1 MTEQLIETKEQI
13 ALTVAIA
20 SLRKHRKIFLTIW
33 MAVLGLSIAYA
44 FLARPIYR
52 AELVLAPVES
62 ESDGGLLSSFGSQL
76 GQFASIAGLDV
87 GGNSD
92 LQTNLALLESKA
104 FTRSFIEKN
113 NLIPVLFE
121 KDWDVTT
128 GDWKAGRE
136 ETMWDVLDYFDRK
149 VRTVDYDS
157 LTGLVRL
164 KIDWYSGELAS
175 QWANDM
181 GDQLNQMI
189 RRRAIEE
196 AEDSVQ
202 YLREELSKNSIVGVD
217 QSIYRL
223 IESQISTIMLAN
235 VRKEYAFQVIDAAIP
250 PADDAQLRP
259 NRWLVV
265 SLGLVLGFVFGGFA
279 AVSIGAIRHVD

>member
-1 MTEQLIETKEQI
+1 MTEQLIETKEQV

-20 SLRKHRKIFLTIW
+20 SLRKHRKIFLSVW
-33 MAVLGLSIAYA
+33 LAVLGLSIAYA

-62 ESDGGLLSSFGSQL
+62 DSDSGLLSSFGSQL
-76 GQFASIAGLDV
+76 GQFASIAGLNL

-92 LQTNLALLESKA
+92 LQTNLALLESKE
-104 FTRSFIEKN
+104 FTRSFIEEN
-113 NLIPVLFE
+113 NLIPTLFE
-121 KDWDVTT
+121 KDWDVAT

-136 ETMWDVLDYFDRK
+136 KTMWDVLDYFDRK

-157 LTGLVRL
+157 LAGIVRL

-196 AEDSVQ
+196 AEDSVR
-202 YLREELSKNSIVGVD
+202 YLREELSKNSIVGVE

-223 IESQISTIMLAN
+223 IESQVSTIMLAN
-235 VRKEYAFQVIDAAIP
+235 VRKEYAFQVIDSAIP

-279 AVSIGAIRHVD
+279 AVSIGAIRHAE